1 MKTIKYFFT
10 IVLLLNFLACDNV
23 DFGDLNENKNGASEP
38 YTAGLLSNA
47 IMAYATT
54 TGRDGLMKPTLYVQ
68 YQAQVTYVDEMLY
81 AETPSSWFTYYISSL
96 QNLQAVIDFISVPEN
111 QTPAT
116 LASGSVNN
124 QVGVATIM
132 KAIILKR
139 VTDTYGDVPY
149 SEALLGAGNIAPAY
163 DLQENIYKGLITELK
178 TARDMLNA
186 TETGPIGDIIYY
198 GDVNSWK
205 KLANSVIMQMSLQ
218 LSNRYPTFGE
228 YAATEFAAALNDPNG
243 VISTL
248 ADEAWFKF
256 QNAPGFRN
264 PWNANRTPDYFMTRE
279 FSDALKGNATAL
291 NPTSNTTFD
300 ERINVFADDPTR
312 DGVPYGKADGSGA
325 GAASVSN
332 TYYWNNTTP
341 LPLMTASYV
350 FLNRADAAEMGW
362 TGENVTNMLTSG
374 ITMSYRTLEA
384 LTENTGSPLTLDET
398 AYLAARLNDAANIGN
413 AQVIAEE
420 KWVSLFGQAFE
431 AWAEW
436 RRTDIPNLVPATDY
450 FNNGQIPRRYLYPIE
465 ENTLNGSKYDEGV
478 SRLTP
483 AEDKGTSRVWW
494 DN

>member
-1 MKTIKYFFT
+1 
-10 IVLLLNFLACDNV
+10 
-23 DFGDLNENKNGASEP
+23 
-38 YTAGLLSNA
+38 
-47 IMAYATT
+47 
-54 TGRDGLMKPTLYVQ
+54 
-68 YQAQVTYVDEMLY
+68 
-81 AETPSSWFTYYISSL
+81 
-96 QNLQAVIDFISVPEN
+96 
-111 QTPAT
+111 
-116 LASGSVNN
+116 
-124 QVGVATIM
+124 
-132 KAIILKR
+132 
-139 VTDTYGDVPY
+139 
-149 SEALLGAGNIAPAY
+149 
-163 DLQENIYKGLITELK
+163 
-178 TARDMLNA
+178 
-186 TETGPIGDIIYY
+186 
-198 GDVNSWK
+198 
-205 KLANSVIMQMSLQ
+205 
-218 LSNRYPTFGE
+218 
-228 YAATEFAAALNDPNG
+228 
-243 VISTL
+243 
-248 ADEAWFKF
+248 
-256 QNAPGFRN
+256 
-264 PWNANRTPDYFMTRE
+264 MTRE

-300 ERINVFADDPTR
+300 ERINVFADDPSR